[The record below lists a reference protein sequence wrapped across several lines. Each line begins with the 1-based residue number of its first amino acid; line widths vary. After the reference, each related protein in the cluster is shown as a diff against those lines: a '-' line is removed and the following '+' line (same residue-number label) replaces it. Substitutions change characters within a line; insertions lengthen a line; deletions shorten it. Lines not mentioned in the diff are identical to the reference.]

1 MQASRRWT
9 IGLLGTLFAGLIGLA
24 ACSGGEPARAA
35 PPPDHVW
42 PPQVGRPYPDLRLR
56 TPQGDRVALSSLRG
70 RVILVE
76 PIGMDC
82 PACNAFSGANRPGV
96 GGFQRTRPQKGLPS
110 VHEMLAERGV
120 SLSDERLV
128 YVQLLLYDTSRSKPP
143 TLALAR
149 RWAQHF
155 GLGSRENELLLVGE
169 DYLIGPASFK
179 MIPGLQLVDRDFTL
193 RWDATGH
200 RPRHDLWRELLPAL
214 PALLAE
220 VEATPAVGS

>member
-1 MQASRRWT
+1 
-9 IGLLGTLFAGLIGLA
+9 
-24 ACSGGEPARAA
+24 
-35 PPPDHVW
+35 
-42 PPQVGRPYPDLRLR
+42 LR
-56 TPQGDRVALSSLRG
+56 TLQGDRIALSSLRG

-128 YVQLLLYDTSRSKPP
+128 YVQLLLYDPSRSRPP

-149 RWAQHF
+149 RWAQH
-155 GLGSRENELLLVGE
+155 
-169 DYLIGPASFK
+169 GPASYN

-220 VEATPAVGS
+220 VEATPAAGS